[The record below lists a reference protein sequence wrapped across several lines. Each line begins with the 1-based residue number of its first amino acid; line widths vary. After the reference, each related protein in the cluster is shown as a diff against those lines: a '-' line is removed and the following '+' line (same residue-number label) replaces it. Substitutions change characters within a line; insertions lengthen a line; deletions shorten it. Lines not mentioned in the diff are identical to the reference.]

1 MSALSLSYI
10 IINCH
15 TSNILISYGTYLNIT
30 IHCDILLYITMQFI
44 HVHCH
49 EGGRESIILH
59 YHKLPHIILY
69 YHILSYSTSY
79 CTSSHIIHCHTLYIV
94 MRGSV
99 SQLWEIGDKIGEIFQ
114 PTPSLPLLHATFQ
127 IISRNL
133 FIWNDF
139 FSGILN

>member
-1 MSALSLSYI
+1 MSQLSYI

-15 TSNILISYGTYLNIT
+15 T
-30 IHCDILLYITMQFI
+30 
-44 HVHCH
+44 
-49 EGGRESIILH
+49 
-59 YHKLPHIILY
+59 
-69 YHILSYSTSY
+69 LSY
-79 CTSSHIIHCHTLYIV
+79 IIIFHLIVHLIVHYHTLYIV

-127 IISRNL
+127 IISRNHL
-133 FIWNDF
+133 TWNDF